1 MVARLPRGRRGGR
14 VSKNEWNAAMEH
26 AAKVAEDWAAK
37 AVPGNDPTSNWVKSA
52 ASCIAQEIREEKT
65 Q

>member
-1 MVARLPRGRRGGR
+1 MTEREL
-14 VSKNEWNAAMEH
+14 NEWNAAMEH
-26 AAKVAEDWAAK
+26 AAKIAEDWAAK